1 MNKTDDKVSTMKSVL
16 KTVGLDL
23 GIDNFGGRL
32 KTQKVIYLLHL
43 NPEFRKQLPYGYS
56 MYLHGPYSPELA
68 SVYYNS
74 SKTIRA
80 TKTIRAKKVK
90 VSFKSLEYGKKIAS
104 LSNRELELI
113 ATLNETMRVNKG
125 KIRPNEAIELV
136 CDIKPQFNKSEV
148 SRAFEHLK
156 TLKTNYGLDL

>member
-1 MNKTDDKVSTMKSVL
+1 
-16 KTVGLDL
+16 
-23 GIDNFGGRL
+23 
-32 KTQKVIYLLHL
+32 
-43 NPEFRKQLPYGYS
+43 

-68 SVYYNS
+68 SAYYNS
-74 SKTIRA
+74 SKKIRSQ
-80 TKTIRAKKVK
+80 KVK

-104 LSNRELELI
+104 FSNRELELI

-125 KIRPNEAIELV
+125 KIRPNEAIDLV
-136 CDIKPQFNKSEV
+136 CGIKPQFNKSEV

>member
-1 MNKTDDKVSTMKSVL
+1 MSKAVNKTDDKVSTMKSVL

-23 GIDNFGGRL
+23 GVDNFGDRL
-32 KTQKVIYLLHL
+32 KTQKVVYLLRL

-74 SKTIRA
+74 SKKIRS
-80 TKTIRAKKVK
+80 KKVK

-125 KIRPNEAIELV
+125 KIRSSEAIELV
-136 CDIKPQFNKSEV
+136 CGIKSQFNKSEV
-148 SRAFEHLK
+148 SRAFEYLK